1 MKIHAWWMDVW
12 CWAPC
17 GRLQLCCVLSYSLR
31 LPRRTWPTLSWSW
44 SSPTG
49 QPRASPPA
57 RSTRRSS
64 SRRTSCNPASYLISA
79 TPVIYE
85 TLDTKSLFLYSHSC
99 LLCGGSPFPQRGMK
113 LLSAKSRGRGPLDK
127 SPRTRFSGSE
137 PWRVRTLILRP
148 FKRIFCWAKPLYVF
162 FLLYLFFFN
171 LNFNLLP
178 FLYLWYQAHSI

>member
-1 MKIHAWWMDVW
+1 MFYIRWQDVALGYLSFTYALKFFAYLFPFE
-12 CWAPC
+12 CPKCYENTCLMNGCVTLSSC

-31 LPRRTWPTLSWSW
+31 SRRRTWPMLSWSW

-85 TLDTKSLFLYSHSC
+85 TLDTKSLFLYFHSC
-99 LLCGGSPFPQRGMK
+99 LLCGGSLFPVAFQVPSERHDTPFCKEQ
-113 LLSAKSRGRGPLDK
+113 GP
-127 SPRTRFSGSE
+127 
-137 PWRVRTLILRP
+137 RP
-148 FKRIFCWAKPLYVF
+148 FG
-162 FLLYLFFFN
+162 
-171 LNFNLLP
+171 
-178 FLYLWYQAHSI
+178 